1 MGILEGVRRPK
12 PAGSG
17 RWIVVPRTSQYAQ
30 SRRRSRVI
38 RRRRQNFVRLLAFA
52 AATLV
57 LMFVPH
63 LHWLLWAQVASDV
76 ALVGYVWRL
85 LVYKTREQQRAVVV
99 TELPADDPHSI
110 ADPGVGARRIAGSG

>member
-17 RWIVVPRTSQYAQ
+17 RWIVIPRTQNAQ

-52 AATLV
+52 GAALILT
-57 LMFVPH
+57 FVPH
-63 LHWLLWAQVASDV
+63 LHWLLWAQVAADV
-76 ALVGYVWRL
+76 ALVVYVWRL
-85 LVYKTREQQRAVVV
+85 LEYKKRERQRAAVV

-110 ADPGVGARRIAGSG
+110 VDPGVGARRIAGSG